1 MLVAVIADKLLL
13 EVFITFDIMLMTLG
27 PRLNLGTFDFATISL
42 VGDHLG
48 RAFDNVDL
56 VVLRRQLAKACPI
69 VMPLVRPGLSR
80 LERNELG
87 HYASL

>member
-1 MLVAVIADKLLL
+1 
-13 EVFITFDIMLMTLG
+13 MLMTLG

-42 VGDHLG
+42 EGDHLG
-48 RAFDNVDL
+48 SAFDNVDL

-80 LERNELG
+80 LERNELRNELG
-87 HYASL
+87 HYASDLFRRRPSKK